1 MVHFD
6 NVPVRCWQTTV
17 GGAQRAPSK
26 WHCNEFAHIS
36 AEPDFMRP
44 LALIITL
51 CALTGCTPSSLK
63 QSNWSHSHTQAMQK
77 IVQEQ
82 VGSAK
87 TSLRPKAIVVIVAE
101 PKTGKILAIG
111 EHEKGS
117 VADDGSSRALAG
129 RLMFEPTSTFKPVT
143 AVAALDSGTITP
155 TTKIFCENASF
166 AHGGGVIKDS
176 EPLGDLTLEEVLARS
191 SNIGASKMALGLHDE
206 AFYGYVR
213 KFGFGE
219 KSGLAIPMESRGLL
233 IPPSRW
239 DALTKARMAF
249 GQNLAVTPIQLT
261 MAYCAL
267 ANGGLLMKPV
277 TGDEK
282 PEVVRRAC
290 SKKTANLV
298 RNALRATPDKSTAS
312 NVVVGGKTGTFRAI
326 SEEGEFLPEKF
337 GSTFVGFFPVERP
350 AYVITVVVEEADVPP
365 EKIYGGQV
373 TAPIFSEIAGQI
385 LKLE

>member
-1 MVHFD
+1 MKPLPHIIALCAIAGCA
-6 NVPVRCWQTTV
+6 PTLHKQTT
-17 GGAQRAPSK
+17 
-26 WHCNEFAHIS
+26 HAH
-36 AEPDFMRP
+36 PDTK
-44 LALIITL
+44 AL
-51 CALTGCTPSSLK
+51 
-63 QSNWSHSHTQAMQK
+63 QK
-77 IVQEQ
+77 IVEEQ
-82 VGSAK
+82 VMSARA
-87 TSLRPKAIVVIVAE
+87 SLRPTAMVVVVAE
-101 PKTGKILAIG
+101 PKTGKILAISG
-111 EHEKGS
+111 YEKGS
-117 VADDGSSRALAG
+117 VSKPGSGRALAG
-129 RLMFEPTSTFKPVT
+129 RLLFEPTSTFKPVT

-155 TTKIFCENASF
+155 KTKIFCENGSF
-166 AHGGGVIKDS
+166 AHGGGVIKDI
-176 EPLGDLTLEEVLARS
+176 ELLGDLTLEEVLVRS
-191 SNIGASKMALGLHDE
+191 SNIGASKMALGLDDQ
-206 AFYGYVR
+206 AYYDYVR

-219 KSGLAIPMESRGLL
+219 KSGLAIPMESRGLVK
-233 IPPSRW
+233 PPSQW

-267 ANGGLLMKPV
+267 ADGGLLMKPV
-277 TGDEK
+277 MGDEK
-282 PEVVRRAC
+282 PEVVRRVC